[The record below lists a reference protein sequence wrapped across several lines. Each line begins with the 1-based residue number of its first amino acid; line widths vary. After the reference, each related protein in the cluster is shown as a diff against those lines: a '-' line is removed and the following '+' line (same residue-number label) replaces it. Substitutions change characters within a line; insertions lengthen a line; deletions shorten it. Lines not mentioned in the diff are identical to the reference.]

1 MTNDAK
7 AMKRQLCFLSCSLT
21 SAVMGQGVAVV
32 SLLAVGASRAVR
44 VVQALEA
51 LACPGVTRLG
61 ILHVD
66 VAVAA
71 ARLTLAAGLVWVAIV
86 SGGAVVAASA

>member
-1 MTNDAK
+1 
-7 AMKRQLCFLSCSLT
+7 
-21 SAVMGQGVAVV
+21 MGQGVAVV
-32 SLLAVGASRAVR
+32 TLLAVGAGRTVR

-66 VAVAA
+66 IAVAA
-71 ARLTLAAGLVWVAIV
+71 ARLTLATGLVRVAV
-86 SGGAVVAASA
+86 VTGGTAVAASAWWRCKREGDCQRPSNQVRK